1 LKLSKKSGFI
11 LIAGIAIAIFA
22 GLWLARD
29 QQVDEQEQLREEL
42 SIAAMKLE
50 NSQNNE
56 EISAQ
61 QVQLENQLS
70 QTISQLETAKA
81 ALSQSAGSIRVSGT
95 LFDIAEATGVE
106 ITEISSSQL
115 SSDSLEGL
123 TCSVL
128 PLSVTVE
135 GDVAD
140 IISFVGSLNHDF
152 TTGLVKSVEMNI
164 PETTCE
170 EAASANI
177 RIHIYTFQGDE

>member
-1 LKLSKKSGFI
+1 MKLSKKSWLI
-11 LIAGIAIAIFA
+11 LIVGIAIAIFA
-22 GLWLARD
+22 GLWLARG

-42 SIAAMKLE
+42 SIVAMRLE

-61 QVQLENQLS
+61 QAQLERQLS

-106 ITEISSSQL
+106 ITEISSSGL
-115 SSDSLEGL
+115 SSDSLEGINFL
-123 TCSVL
+123 AL
-128 PLSVTVE
+128 PLTITVE

-152 TTGLVKSVEMNI
+152 TTGIVKSVEISI
-164 PETTCE
+164 PETTSE
-170 EAASANI
+170 ETVSANI
-177 RIHIYTFQGDE
+177 QLRIYTYQGDE

>member
-1 LKLSKKSGFI
+1 MKLSKKSWLI
-11 LIAGIAIAIFA
+11 LIVGIAIAIFA
-22 GLWLARD
+22 GLWLARG

-42 SIAAMKLE
+42 SIVVMRL
-50 NSQNNE
+50 NGLQGE

-61 QVQLENQLS
+61 QAQLERQLS

-81 ALSQSAGSIRVSGT
+81 VLSQSTGSITVSGT

-106 ITEISSSQL
+106 ITEISSSGL
-115 SSDSLEGL
+115 SSDSLEGI

-128 PLSVTVE
+128 PLTITVE

-152 TTGLVKSVEMNI
+152 KTGIVKSVEISI
-164 PETTCE
+164 PETTSE
-170 EAASANI
+170 ETVSANI
-177 RIHIYTFQGDE
+177 QLRIYTYQGDE

>member
-1 LKLSKKSGFI
+1 MKLSKKSGYI
-11 LIAGIAIAIFA
+11 LIVGIASVIFA
-22 GLWLARD
+22 GLWLARG
-29 QQVDEQEQLREEL
+29 QQVDEQEQLHEEL
-42 SIAAMKLE
+42 SIAAMRLE

-61 QVQLENQLS
+61 QVRLEKQLS

-81 ALSQSAGSIRVSGT
+81 ALSQSAGSIRVSAT

-128 PLSVTVE
+128 PLAITVE
-135 GDVAD
+135 GDVPD
-140 IISFVGSLNHDF
+140 IISFVGSLNSDF
-152 TTGLVKSVEMNI
+152 TTGLVKLVEINI

-170 EAASANI
+170 EAVSANI
-177 RIHIYTFQGDE
+177 QLQVYTFQGDE

>member
-1 LKLSKKSGFI
+1 MKLSKKSGFI
-11 LIAGIAIAIFA
+11 LAAGIAIAIFA

-29 QQVDEQEQLREEL
+29 QQAHEQEQLREDL
-42 SIAAMKLE
+42 SIAAMRLE
-50 NSQNNE
+50 NSQNND

-61 QVQLENQLS
+61 QVQLEEQLS

-115 SSDSLEGL
+115 SGDSLEGL

-135 GDVAD
+135 GDVPD
-140 IISFVGSLNHDF
+140 IISFVGRLNSDF
-152 TTGLVKSVEMNI
+152 NTGLVKLVEISI

-177 RIHIYTFQGDE
+177 QLHIYNFQGDE

>member
-1 LKLSKKSGFI
+1 LKLSKKSWLI
-11 LIAGIAIAIFA
+11 LIVGIAIAIFA
-22 GLWLARD
+22 GLWLARG

-42 SIAAMKLE
+42 SIVAMRLE

-61 QVQLENQLS
+61 QAQLERQLS

-81 ALSQSAGSIRVSGT
+81 TLSQSTESIAVSGT
-95 LFDIAEATGVE
+95 LFDIAEAIGVE
-106 ITEISSSQL
+106 ITEISSSHL
-115 SSDSLEGL
+115 SGGSLGGI

-128 PLSVTVE
+128 PLTITVE

-152 TTGLVKSVEMNI
+152 NTGIVKSVEISI
-164 PETTCE
+164 PETTSE
-170 EAASANI
+170 ETVSANI
-177 RIHIYTFQGDE
+177 QLHIYTFQGDE